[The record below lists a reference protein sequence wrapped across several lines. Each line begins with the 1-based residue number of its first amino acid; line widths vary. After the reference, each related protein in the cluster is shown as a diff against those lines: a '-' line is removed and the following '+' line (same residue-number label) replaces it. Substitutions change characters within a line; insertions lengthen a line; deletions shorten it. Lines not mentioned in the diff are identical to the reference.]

1 MNSGPLRV
9 IIGIVIVAIVVYVV
23 IFVMQRTTTKRVREL
38 QDKKQKL
45 TELDTKLSL
54 VEGKKLSLTGQSLKR
69 FDDLQTEY
77 NEIENVDFK
86 TFDQNAEDVL
96 FESKGWNVVKAKQSL
111 KNLNTL
117 LDQIA
122 AHIVE
127 VRQGIEALQRMDAE
141 HREAVKK
148 LEVEYQALRKTLLTR
163 NFEFGESIDKLEEM
177 LANLEDDFDEF
188 TRLTEQGDHTAA
200 SDIYTQLHTETE
212 RLERIIDQIPAIEKQ
227 LQTDFPAQI
236 KELEA
241 AYQQLTTDGY
251 LFPNKRLQ
259 AEIAGIETSRVITN
273 NMLRDLAIDDASA
286 NTEVIS
292 KQIDSLYAQ
301 FQVEM
306 DAKKDVSQI
315 KKEVETFINHARHQN
330 HLLMIELDRIGQRYI
345 LTDREEAKTQE
356 FAQQIKQIETDYRQT
371 VLDIQFG
378 KAIYSQIS
386 QQFEKFEDDLTAVE
400 TKQQAIWEGLQG
412 LKDLE
417 KDAEKQFETAAFSV
431 RDIKREVEHWN
442 LPGLPMDYRQL
453 YERIINQIDR
463 LDRTM
468 QNSHINMH
476 EIKTQLDT
484 IQADIVTLTHSTDR
498 LYHDAKFDEQLFQSA
513 NRYRMKNQA
522 IAAAYNEALLAYQ
535 NHYDFGQARDVLG
548 AALEQVEPGIQAKI
562 EEQLG

>member
-23 IFVMQRTTTKRVREL
+23 IFVMQRTTTKKVKEL

-54 VEGKKLSLTGQSLKR
+54 VEGKKLSLTGQSLKS
-69 FDDLQTEY
+69 FDDLQAEY
-77 NEIENVDFK
+77 SQIEDVDFK

-111 KNLNTL
+111 KSLNTF
-117 LDQIA
+117 LDDIA

-127 VRQGIEALQRMDAE
+127 VRQGIEELQRVDAE
-141 HREAVKK
+141 HREAVKN

-200 SDIYTQLHTETE
+200 SDIYTQLHSETE
-212 RLERIIDQIPAIEKQ
+212 HLEQIIEQIPSVEKQ

-241 AYQQLTTDGY
+241 AYQQLTADGY
-251 LFPNKRLQ
+251 LFPNKRILT
-259 AEIAGIETSRVITN
+259 EIKEIETSRVISN
-273 NMLRDLAIDDASA
+273 NMLRDLAIDEASA

-306 DAKKDVSQI
+306 DAKKAVSHS
-315 KKEVETFINHARHQN
+315 KKQVETFINHARHQN

-356 FAQQIKQIETDYRQT
+356 FAQQIKQIETEYRQT
-371 VLDIQFG
+371 VLDMQFG
-378 KAIYSQIS
+378 KAIYSQIG
-386 QQFEKFEDDLTAVE
+386 QQFTKFEDALTNVE
-400 TKQQAIWEGLQG
+400 TKQQDIWEELQG

-417 KDAEKQFETAAFSV
+417 KDAQKQFEAAAFTV

-442 LPGLPMDYRQL
+442 LPGLPIDYRQL
-453 YERIINQIDR
+453 YEKIINQIDR
-463 LDRTM
+463 LDRIM

-476 EIKTQLDT
+476 EIKAQLDN
-484 IQADIVTLTHSTDR
+484 IQSDIVTLTHATDR
-498 LYHDAKFDEQLFQSA
+498 LYYDAKFAEQLFQSS
-513 NRYRMKNQA
+513 NRYRMKNKA
-522 IAAAYNEALLAYQ
+522 IATAYNDALLAYQ
-535 NHYDFGQARDVLG
+535 NHFDFGNAREILG

-562 EEQLG
+562 DEQLR

>member
-23 IFVMQRTTTKRVREL
+23 IFVMQRTTTKQVKAL

-45 TELDTKLSL
+45 MELDTKLSL

-77 NEIENVDFK
+77 KQIEKVDFK
-86 TFDQNAEDVL
+86 AFDQKAEDVL

-111 KNLNTL
+111 KNLNDL

-122 AHIVE
+122 GHIVD

-148 LEVEYQALRKTLLTR
+148 LEVEYQTLRKTLLTR

-177 LANLEDDFDEF
+177 LASLEDDFDEF
-188 TRLTEQGDHTAA
+188 THLTEQGDHTAA

-212 RLERIIDQIPAIEKQ
+212 RLERIIDQIPIVEKQ
-227 LQTDFPAQI
+227 IQTDFPAQI

-241 AYQQLTTDGY
+241 AFQQLTADGY
-251 LFPNKRLQ
+251 LFPNKRL
-259 AEIAGIETSRVITN
+259 ATEIAGVETSRVITN
-273 NMLRDLAIDDASA
+273 NMLRDLAIDDAAA

-292 KQIDSLYAQ
+292 QQIDNLYAQ

-306 DAKKDVSQI
+306 DAKKEVGHTKKQI
-315 KKEVETFINHARHQN
+315 ETFINHARHQN

-345 LTDREEAKTQE
+345 LTDHEEAKTQE

-378 KAIYSQIS
+378 KAIYSQIGE
-386 QQFEKFEDDLTAVE
+386 QFEKFEDDLTDVE
-400 TKQQAIWEGLQG
+400 EKQQDIWEALQG
-412 LKDLE
+412 LKDRE
-417 KDAEKQFETAAFSV
+417 KDAQKQFEKAAFSV

-442 LPGLPMDYRQL
+442 LPGLPSDYRHL

-463 LDRTM
+463 LDRAL
-468 QNSHINMH
+468 QNSHINMN
-476 EIKTQLDT
+476 EIKTQLDS
-484 IQADIVTLTHSTDR
+484 IQADIVTLKHATDR
-498 LYHDAKFDEQLFQSA
+498 LYYDARFAEQLFQSS
-513 NRYRMKNQA
+513 NRYRMNDRA
-522 IAAAYNEALLAYQ
+522 ISEAYNEALMAYQ
-535 NHYDFGQARDVLG
+535 NHFDFAHAREILG
-548 AALEQVEPGIQAKI
+548 AALEQVEPGIQEKI
-562 EEQLG
+562 SAQLD

>member
-23 IFVMQRTTTKRVREL
+23 IFVMQRTTTKRVKEL

-69 FDDLQTEY
+69 FDNLQTEY

-111 KNLNTL
+111 KHLNML

-122 AHIVE
+122 AHIVD

-148 LEVEYQALRKTLLTR
+148 LEIEYQALRKTLLTR

-200 SDIYTQLHTETE
+200 SDIYEQLHTETE
-212 RLERIIDQIPAIEKQ
+212 RLEHIIDQIPAVEKQ

-241 AYQQLTTDGY
+241 AYQQLTADGY
-251 LFPNKRLQ
+251 LFPNKRLP

-306 DAKKDVSQI
+306 DAKKDVNHI
-315 KKEVETFINHARHQN
+315 KKEIETFINHARHQN

-386 QQFEKFEDDLTAVE
+386 QQFEKFETDLTTVE
-400 TKQQAIWEGLQG
+400 TKQQTIWEDLQG

-417 KDAEKQFETAAFSV
+417 KDAENQFETAAFSV

-442 LPGLPMDYRQL
+442 LPGLPMEYRQL

-463 LDRTM
+463 LDRIM

-476 EIKTQLDT
+476 EIKAQLDT

-498 LYHDAKFDEQLFQSA
+498 LYHDAKFAEQLFQSA

-535 NHYDFGQARDVLG
+535 NHYNFGRAREILG

-562 EEQLG
+562 EEQLS

>member
-498 LYHDAKFDEQLFQSA
+498 LYHDAKFAEQLFQSA